1 MNFILMGGRIILNF
15 MLIIILNINE
25 ILKMSQFLLYI
36 DPGSGSLL
44 FQALLSGLLTVLVFF
59 KRIVAYL
66 KYKFGKKKTEEI
78 DNLD

>member
-1 MNFILMGGRIILNF
+1 MISFIA
-15 MLIIILNINE
+15 
-25 ILKMSQFLLYI
+25 YI

-44 FQALLSGLLTVLVFF
+44 FQALLSGLLTILIFF
-59 KRIVAYL
+59 KRIVAHF

>member
-1 MNFILMGGRIILNF
+1 MTHIF
-15 MLIIILNINE
+15 
-25 ILKMSQFLLYI
+25 LYI

-59 KRIVAYL
+59 KRIVAYF
-66 KYKFGKKKTEEI
+66 KYKFGKKKEESI

>member
-1 MNFILMGGRIILNF
+1 MTGGEILNF
-15 MLIIILNINE
+15 VVLFILHINQILN
-25 ILKMSQFLLYI
+25 MSQFLLYI

-59 KRIVAYL
+59 KRIVAYI

>member
-1 MNFILMGGRIILNF
+1 MTGGEILNF
-15 MLIIILNINE
+15 VVLFILHINQILN
-25 ILKMSQFLLYI
+25 MSQFLLYI

-59 KRIVAYL
+59 KRIVAYF